1 MVTGTTLTIAASP
14 RLTRRRLSQRLP
26 TFSSIRGGKFGSK
39 NIIED
44 FEVTFPSNYFRTIPK
59 SKRNIP
65 AAAGSADEATTS
77 TSGCCNGVNGNGPTN
92 GVSGESDEDMEVN

>member
-14 RLTRRRLSQRLP
+14 RLTRRRSSPRLP
-26 TFSSIRGGKFGSK
+26 TFSSIREGKRGQQH
-39 NIIED
+39 IIED
-44 FEVTFPSNYFRTIPK
+44 FEVTLPHDFRTIPK